1 MAKVEREA
9 LCRRWVHAHE
19 EDSAELMVFRP
30 AEHELPPSRGRR
42 SFELR
47 PDGSFSESGLG
58 PADVPEQASGTW
70 ELEDGERIVLSGGAA
85 QGVPRVME
93 IASFDGERL
102 VVKIQRP

>member
-1 MAKVEREA
+1 MAKVRPED

-47 PDGSFSESGLG
+47 EDGTFSEAGLG
-58 PADVPEQASGTW
+58 EADVPEQASGTW
-70 ELEDGERIVLSGGAA
+70 ELEEGDTIVLSGGAA

-93 IASFDGERL
+93 IASSDGKRL
-102 VVKIQRP
+102 VVKSRGR

>member
-1 MAKVEREA
+1 MARVRPEC
-9 LCRRWVHAHE
+9 LHRRWVHAHE
-19 EDSAELMVFRP
+19 EDSGELMIFRP
-30 AEHELPPSRGRR
+30 AEHELPPSRGRQ

-70 ELEDGERIVLSGGAA
+70 KLENGERIVLGGGAA

-93 IASFDGERL
+93 IACCDGERL
-102 VVKIQRP
+102 VVKVRGP